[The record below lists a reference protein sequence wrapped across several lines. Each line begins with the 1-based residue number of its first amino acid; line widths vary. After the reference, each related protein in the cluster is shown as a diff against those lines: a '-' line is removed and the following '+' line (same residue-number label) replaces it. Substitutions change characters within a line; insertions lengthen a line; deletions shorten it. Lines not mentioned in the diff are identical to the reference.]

1 MTLRKF
7 PCASVVILCVDTEP
21 VDIMKL
27 LYYTKINELC
37 NAERKKRMFRK
48 LSLCGVSLILAATL
62 AGCQMS
68 GNQPDGTSTERETLI
83 VSGDFS
89 SVAYFDVNETDL
101 MLTQAQFAAVVANI
115 PTDRY
120 EAYPDTHGAPL
131 TATLY
136 KDGRTITIDPN
147 DPRLIALTNFF
158 NNCAYY
164 SQCAYTQGLLSLD
177 DIEEDVLGA
186 DFRLELTYAPY
197 GDRGP
202 SPYGTETSRS
212 DTIIFTNHNGGVTLI
227 AHDLP
232 GYEGQ
237 EEQYPYCAV
246 GFQPLYDFYPLL
258 EWFDF

>member
-1 MTLRKF
+1 
-7 PCASVVILCVDTEP
+7 
-21 VDIMKL
+21 
-27 LYYTKINELC
+27 
-37 NAERKKRMFRK
+37 MFRK

-83 VSGDFS
+83 VSGDFHS
-89 SVAYFDVNETDL
+89 AAYFDVNETDE
-101 MLTQAQFAAVVANI
+101 MLTKEQFAAVIVHI
-115 PTDRY
+115 PNDRY

-136 KDGRTITIDPN
+136 KDGQTITINPN

-186 DFRLELTYAPY
+186 DFRLELTYTPY

-202 SPYGTETSRS
+202 SPYGTETSRC
-212 DTIIFTNHNGGVTLI
+212 DTIVFTNHNGNVTLI

>member
-1 MTLRKF
+1 MRERWENMKNRAFTLMLLLL
-7 PCASVVILCVDTEP
+7 CAILLVSCQQAPENQQTPSFGQETNQVDG
-21 VDIMKL
+21 
-27 LYYTKINELC
+27 
-37 NAERKKRMFRK
+37 
-48 LSLCGVSLILAATL
+48 S
-62 AGCQMS
+62 
-68 GNQPDGTSTERETLI
+68 
-83 VSGDFS
+83 FS
-89 SVAYFDVNETDL
+89 PFAYFDIEETDDT
-101 MLTQAQFAAVVANI
+101 LTESQFRSVSAKI
-115 PTDRY
+115 PSDTY
-120 EAYPDTHGAPL
+120 EAYPQTHGAPL

-136 KDGRTITIDPN
+136 KNGEVYEIDAN
-147 DPRLIALTNFF
+147 DPRLISLTNFF

-232 GYEGQ
+232 GYEDQ
-237 EEQYPYCAV
+237 EDLYPYRAV

>member
-1 MTLRKF
+1 
-7 PCASVVILCVDTEP
+7 
-21 VDIMKL
+21 
-27 LYYTKINELC
+27 
-37 NAERKKRMFRK
+37 MFKK

-83 VSGDFS
+83 VSEDFS
-89 SVAYFDVNETDL
+89 SVAYFDVNETDA
-101 MLTQAQFAAVVANI
+101 MLSQAQFAAVAANI

-120 EAYPDTHGAPL
+120 ETYPDTHGAPL

-136 KDGRTITIDPN
+136 KDGQTITIAPN
-147 DPRLIALTNFF
+147 DSRLIALTNFF

-164 SQCAYTQGLLSLD
+164 SKCSYTQGLLSIA
-177 DIEEDVLGA
+177 DIEEDVMGA

-202 SPYGTETSRS
+202 SSYGTETSRC
-212 DTIIFTNHNGGVTLI
+212 DTIVFTNHNGNVTLI

-232 GYEGQ
+232 GYEDQ
-237 EEQYPYCAV
+237 EDLYPYRAV

-258 EWFDF
+258 EWFGF

>member
-1 MTLRKF
+1 
-7 PCASVVILCVDTEP
+7 
-21 VDIMKL
+21 
-27 LYYTKINELC
+27 
-37 NAERKKRMFRK
+37 MFRK

-89 SVAYFDVNETDL
+89 FVAYFDVNETDL
-101 MLTQAQFAAVVANI
+101 MLSQAQFAAVVANI

-136 KDGRTITIDPN
+136 KDGEFTAIDPN
-147 DPRLIALTNFF
+147 DQRLIALTNFF

-164 SQCAYTQGLLSLD
+164 SKCSYTQGLLSVTN
-177 DIEEDVLGA
+177 IEEDVLGA
-186 DFRLELTYAPY
+186 DFRLELTYMPY